1 MHCVACNKL
10 LTDFEAT
17 RRNAITKDFVDLCKV
32 CFEDVKGLFPVL
44 ERKDL
49 LTQSDLDLDGDDVDS
64 VESEKLNTGEL
75 GDYIDYYVV
84 SNDSYDISYKL
95 NTLLK
100 IP

>member
-1 MHCVACNKL
+1 VACNKL

-49 LTQSDLDLDGDDVDS
+49 LTQSDLDLEGDEDS
-64 VESEKLNTGEL
+64 VECSTENMVDTGEL
-75 GDYIDYYVV
+75 RDYIDYYVV
-84 SNDSYDISYKL
+84 SNDSYDIS
-95 NTLLK
+95 
-100 IP
+100 

>member
-32 CFEDVKGLFPVL
+32 CFEDVKGLFPVI

-49 LTQSDLDLDGDDVDS
+49 VTESDLDPSEQDLD
-64 VESEKLNTGEL
+64 VEFNEMNTKDCR
-75 GDYIDYYVV
+75 DYIDYIV
-84 SNDSYDISYKL
+84 SNDTYEDS
-95 NTLLK
+95 
-100 IP
+100 

>member
-32 CFEDVKGLFPVL
+32 CFEDVKGLFPVI

-49 LTQSDLDLDGDDVDS
+49 VTQSDLDLDGDDSVSVDD
-64 VESEKLNTGEL
+64 VESTSREMNTGDCR
-75 GDYIDYYVV
+75 DYIDYIV
-84 SNDSYDISYKL
+84 SNDSYEDS
-95 NTLLK
+95 
-100 IP
+100 

>member
-49 LTQSDLDLDGDDVDS
+49 LTQSDLDLDGEEDS
-64 VESEKLNTGEL
+64 VESEKLDTRDLEEYYKDTYIVSYETY
-75 GDYIDYYVV
+75 GD
-84 SNDSYDISYKL
+84 S
-95 NTLLK
+95 
-100 IP
+100 

>member
-1 MHCVACNKL
+1 MACNKL

-49 LTQSDLDLDGDDVDS
+49 LTQSDLDLEGDEDGVECSTENMVD
-64 VESEKLNTGEL
+64 TREL
-75 GDYIDYYVV
+75 GDYIDYIV
-84 SNDSYDISYKL
+84 SNDSYDIS
-95 NTLLK
+95 
-100 IP
+100 

>member
-32 CFEDVKGLFPVL
+32 CFEDVKGLFPVI

-49 LTQSDLDLDGDDVDS
+49 VTESDLDPCEQDID
-64 VESEKLNTGEL
+64 VESTSRGIDTGDCR
-75 GDYIDYYVV
+75 DYIDYIV
-84 SNDSYDISYKL
+84 SNDSYDIS
-95 NTLLK
+95 
-100 IP
+100 